1 MTPFVIG
8 NVLEKSVKEIWLS
21 KGINAWKSKKV
32 SEFIESINE
41 DEQMGYIKNHL
52 DKDIIL

>member
-1 MTPFVIG
+1 M
-8 NVLEKSVKEIWLS
+8 EVK
-21 KGINAWKSKKV
+21 KKV